1 MIVVEPEAP
10 QAIHAACVSLPNP
23 CDVKQPGRSPD
34 PVWSVSAPRRKW
46 RLIWAALFPVNTLF
60 CAFCRR
66 SQRTAKPAISSAEPG
81 GLERLAAPLRPVSVS
96 REWRHICACRNSVNT
111 LFCTLCSTRCKST
124 GTAEFEAQAGLSRV
138 ACNPEFPAGPFR
150 RRAASI
156 PRSYFRQQPFCT
168 SMRNKDSKAFS
179 RILRAKRCLTEP
191 IHTGP
196 AMTEAFQMERTI

>member
-1 MIVVEPEAP
+1 MPPAFLFLIPAMSNSRAEALIRSG
-10 QAIHAACVSLPNP
+10 ASLPRAGSGGLYGP
-23 CDVKQPGRSPD
+23 PYSPST
-34 PVWSVSAPRRKW
+34 P
-46 RLIWAALFPVNTLF
+46 FF

-156 PRSYFRQQPFCT
+156 PRSCFRQQPFCT